1 VTSSERRRQQEVR
14 GQDVAKA
21 KAATPKSRG
30 PSIPPKP
37 ERGSNY
43 LKEVYLELRKVSWPT
58 RTELIR
64 MTQVVI
70 ATVVL
75 FAVIIGAADLVFSIL
90 VKQLYTQSGSTT
102 IGNFK

>member
-1 VTSSERRRQQEVR
+1 
-14 GQDVAKA
+14 
-21 KAATPKSRG
+21 
-30 PSIPPKP
+30 
-37 ERGSNY
+37 
-43 LKEVYLELRKVSWPT
+43 
-58 RTELIR
+58 
-64 MTQVVI
+64 VVI